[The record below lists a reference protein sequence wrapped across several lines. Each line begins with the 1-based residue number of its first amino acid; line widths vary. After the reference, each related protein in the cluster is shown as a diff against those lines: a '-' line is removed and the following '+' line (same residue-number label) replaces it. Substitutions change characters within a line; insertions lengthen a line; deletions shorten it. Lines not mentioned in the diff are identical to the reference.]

1 MRKLTT
7 LILLT
12 LVLVGCGTAGNR
24 FKVEGRILNMN
35 QGEFYVY
42 SLDGSVNGIDT
53 VRVDGGRLAYET
65 VCERPTTLIMVFPN
79 FSEQPIFAEPGKT
92 VKLSADASHLKE
104 LEVTGTDENKLMNKF
119 RKQIAAASPPEV
131 AKYAE
136 QFVLDH
142 PESAVS
148 VYITRKYFIATAQP
162 DYKKAVKLLKAMRQ
176 AQPKNGMLAQYE
188 RQLALLGKIR
198 KGKPLPAFSV
208 KDIYGKTVTNASL
221 KGHTAVVTVWATW
234 NYDSQSFQR
243 RLQDLY
249 RRANGKLK
257 IVSIC
262 LDPSVTQC
270 KRNMERDSVKW
281 SVICDGNML
290 ETPVLQTLGL
300 HEIPDNILLQ
310 DGLVVDKGM
319 KIKDLQKRIESLI

>member
-119 RKQIAAASPPEV
+119 R
-131 AKYAE
+131 
-136 QFVLDH
+136 
-142 PESAVS
+142 
-148 VYITRKYFIATAQP
+148 
-162 DYKKAVKLLKAMRQ
+162 
-176 AQPKNGMLAQYE
+176 
-188 RQLALLGKIR
+188 
-198 KGKPLPAFSV
+198 
-208 KDIYGKTVTNASL
+208 
-221 KGHTAVVTVWATW
+221 
-234 NYDSQSFQR
+234 
-243 RLQDLY
+243 
-249 RRANGKLK
+249 
-257 IVSIC
+257 
-262 LDPSVTQC
+262 
-270 KRNMERDSVKW
+270 
-281 SVICDGNML
+281 
-290 ETPVLQTLGL
+290 
-300 HEIPDNILLQ
+300 
-310 DGLVVDKGM
+310 
-319 KIKDLQKRIESLI
+319 